1 MLGSGAAGN
10 PSTPDHSM
18 SEALP
23 QSPESREPYPG
34 ARVAVLGLLAV
45 LMLVPVT
52 LPVTVL
58 RGLIA
63 ERFAVSE
70 LLTSLFM
77 SINMV
82 GALVAAPIA
91 GALADR
97 LGRRV
102 EVIVGALLCDCALLA
117 SLTLDVPFALFM
129 ALRFFEGCAHIVALS
144 LLLAIASNARAAEQ
158 RGRVMGLTGAGI
170 MLGVALGAPIGGALG
185 SNDPLLPLY
194 VGSAVV
200 GLAAVI
206 AWRLLEETGGTRE
219 ERPSITQIV
228 AELRAEPLIAA
239 PLAFAFADR
248 FTVGFYTTT
257 FSLFLSGIHGFEP
270 PQIGLHMA
278 IFMLPFA
285 LLSAPFGW
293 LAERGVSRVAMICS
307 GSLVYAVCTVLVPWL
322 PAGDLVPLMIVLG
335 VASAVMFVPSL
346 LITTDAAPDEIRT
359 TAMGA
364 FNAAGSLGF
373 IVGPATGG
381 LVSQFVASEHGW
393 ESGYR
398 AAFGVA
404 GASEALCVAIAL
416 PFLLRLVRAGR
427 TT

>member
-1 MLGSGAAGN
+1 MTEPRS
-10 PSTPDHSM
+10 PSARAH
-18 SEALP
+18 
-23 QSPESREPYPG
+23 EPYPG

-45 LMLVPVT
+45 LTLLPVT

-70 LLTSLFM
+70 FLTSLFM

-82 GALVAAPIA
+82 GAVVAAPVA

-102 EVIVGALLCDCALLA
+102 GIIVGALACDALLLFA
-117 SLTLDVPFALFM
+117 LTLDVSFPLFM
-129 ALRFFEGCAHIVALS
+129 GIRFFEGCAHIVALS
-144 LLLAIASNARAAEQ
+144 LLMAIASNARGPEQ
-158 RGRVMGLTGAGI
+158 RGRVMGLTGGGI
-170 MLGVALGAPIGGALG
+170 MLGVALGAPLGGLLG
-185 SNDPLLPLY
+185 RNDPLLPLY
-194 VGSAVV
+194 VGAAVV
-200 GLAAVI
+200 AGAAAI
-206 AWRLLEETGGTRE
+206 GRILLEETGGE
-219 ERPSITQIV
+219 HEARPSFRSILAGV
-228 AELRAEPLIAA
+228 RGAPLLAA

-257 FSLFLSGIHGFEP
+257 FSLFLSGIHGFSP
-270 PQIGLHMA
+270 PQIGLQMA

-285 LLSAPFGW
+285 FLSYPFGR
-293 LAERGVSRVAMICS
+293 LAERGVSKVAMIS
-307 GSLVYAVCTVLVPWL
+307 LGSLAYGICTTVLPWL
-322 PAGDLVPLMIVLG
+322 PVTGLVPLMVALG
-335 VASAVMFVPSL
+335 VASAVMFVPSM

-359 TAMGA
+359 TALGA

-381 LVSQFVASEHGW
+381 LVSQLVAQQSGW
-393 ESGYR
+393 EAGYR

-404 GASEALCVAIAL
+404 GASQLLCVAAAL
-416 PFLLRLVRAGR
+416 PFLARLVRSGR